1 MGWVTM
7 VETLKTIDTNSSHV
21 KINVDKKR
29 GKYLAHEVLVGWVA
43 QEAGTHSKASSWPQ
57 ARLHGGT
64 VFSCQVLPLRKS
76 CQ

>member
-43 QEAGTHSKASSWPQ
+43 QEAGTHSKASS
-57 ARLHGGT
+57 
-64 VFSCQVLPLRKS
+64 
-76 CQ
+76 